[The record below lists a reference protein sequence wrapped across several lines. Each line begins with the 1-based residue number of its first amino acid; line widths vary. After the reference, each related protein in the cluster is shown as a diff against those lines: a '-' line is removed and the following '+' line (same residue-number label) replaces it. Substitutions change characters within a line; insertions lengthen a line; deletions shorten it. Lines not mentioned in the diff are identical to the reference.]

1 MAFMRGDL
9 LYVFNFSPTRSYTD
23 YGFLVPLGEYN
34 VVLNTDSP
42 DYGGFGFSDDSV
54 AHFTNFD
61 PMYAGDGKGWLQ
73 LYIPARSA
81 VVLKKK
87 VAAEGTKTKTKTAA
101 VETKTA
107 TAAKKAPAAK
117 KPAAKKPAAK
127 KPAAKKPVA
136 KKTATKK
143 APAKKK

>member
-1 MAFMRGDL
+1 
-9 LYVFNFSPTRSYTD
+9 
-23 YGFLVPLGEYN
+23 
-34 VVLNTDSP
+34 VLNTDSP

-87 VAAEGTKTKTKTAA
+87 VAAEAKKPAAKKATAKKPA
-101 VETKTA
+101 EKKA
-107 TAAKKAPAAK
+107 TAAKKAPAK
-117 KPAAKKPAAK
+117 KP
-127 KPAAKKPVA
+127 
-136 KKTATKK
+136 ATKK
-143 APAKKK
+143 ATTKKK